1 MYYWHWNANGE
12 WRMMRAMPMPDAI
25 MPSTKHQAPSGWV
38 ACCWDGRPTSHV
50 NNMSAIAIN
59 EDLRSTATQSLCP
72 NKQSRA
78 QRGAVKK
85 DKDKGKGT
93 LSPLQVPDA

>member
-25 MPSTKHQAPSGWV
+25 MPSTKHKHQAGG
-38 ACCWDGRPTSHV
+38 CLLLGRPTSHV

-93 LSPLQVPDA
+93 LSPLLMSA